1 MNAKFTKKAQ
11 KALDLTLLCA
21 RELGHTYVGSEHL
34 LLGLLSVE
42 DCVAGRILTDCGIEY
57 TKIRDLVCENIGKG
71 TVSDV
76 SAADM
81 TPMTRKIIEESA
93 QAAKRLNHSQIG
105 TEHLLLAIIT
115 ERDAFANR
123 MIKAAKGSQAQIKG
137 EISKVLGTQEKID
150 GGGEFKKNSAEIP
163 SCPTLSRFGQD
174 MCRAALEGRIDPIFG
189 REEESAR
196 IIRILARRTKNN
208 PCLIGE
214 PGVGK
219 TAVIEG
225 LCRRIVAGDVPD
237 RLKDKIIVS
246 LDISAMVAGAKYRGE
261 FEERMKNVM
270 AEISK
275 NRNII
280 LFVDEIHTIIG
291 AGGAE
296 GAVDAANII
305 KPALARGSMQLI
317 GATTVDEYRRHIE
330 KDAALERR
338 FQSVNV
344 GEPGEEETLRILFGL
359 RDKYEEHHS
368 LKISDDALRAA
379 VSLSIRYIPERFLPD
394 KAIDLIDEAA
404 SKKSIERKTGIS
416 EASFVEKRALM
427 QKKEMAV
434 LSRDFEK
441 ALAIREEERAIEKSI
456 AVMDEDEGEQ
466 ELCVERCDVE
476 DIVSAWTGIP
486 VKPLAWEEGERL
498 LNLDELL
505 NNEVIGQRRA
515 AIAVARS
522 IRRAKAGLKD
532 PKRPIGSFVFLGPT
546 GVGKTHLAK
555 ILAKIMFSGENS
567 LIRID
572 MSEYMEKHSVSKLI
586 GSPPGYV
593 GYGEGG
599 FLTERVRRAPY
610 SVVLFDEIE
619 KAHPDIFN
627 ILLQILD
634 DGMLT
639 DSRGRKA
646 DFKNTVIIMT
656 SNIGGEG
663 SISNP
668 MGFSPSADGAKKA
681 QRSRQELKKVFSPE
695 LLNRIDEVIVFDRLE
710 REDIEKICRLLLDD
724 VAERVRLRGI
734 ELEFS
739 DEIYKYIADEGYDR
753 EFGARNL
760 KRCVVRRIEDSFA
773 EELLSGRIKPG
784 DKVIAQ
790 VENDLVVYRRA
801 GEN

>member
-11 KALDLTLLCA
+11 KALDFTLLCA

-42 DCVAGRILTDCGIEY
+42 ESVAKRILSDCGIEFAR
-57 TKIRDLVCENIGKG
+57 IRDLVCENIGKG

-93 QAAKRLNHSQIG
+93 LTAKRLNHSQIG
-105 TEHLLLAIIT
+105 TEHILSAIVG
-115 ERDAFANR
+115 ERDAYANR
-123 MIKAAKGSQAQIKG
+123 MIKEAKGSQTQLRG
-137 EISKVLGTQEKID
+137 EISKALGTAEKSEA
-150 GGGEFKKNSAEIP
+150 GAEFKKGSADIP
-163 SCPTLSRFGQD
+163 SCPTLSRFGRD

-225 LCRRIVAGDVPD
+225 LCQRIVAGDVPE
-237 RLKDKIIVS
+237 RLRDKIIVS

-359 RDKYEEHHS
+359 REKYEEHHS

-379 VSLSIRYIPERFLPD
+379 VSLSVRYIPDRFLPD

-404 SKKSIERKTGIS
+404 SKKSIESARGGLAITLS
-416 EASFVEKRALM
+416 EQRELL
-427 QKKEMAV
+427 QKKEQAV
-434 LSRDFEK
+434 LAKDFEK
-441 ALAIREEERAIEKSI
+441 ALAVREKERALEKSI
-456 AVMDEDEGEQ
+456 AVMDDEEDIP
-466 ELCVERCDVE
+466 LCVERGDVE

-486 VKPLAWEEGERL
+486 VKPLAWEEGDRL
-498 LNLDELL
+498 LCLDELL
-505 NNEVIGQRRA
+505 KEEVIGQSRA
-515 AIAVARS
+515 AEAVARA

-555 ILAKIMFSGENS
+555 VLARIMFSGENS

-599 FLTERVRRAPY
+599 FLTERVRRMPY

-646 DFKNTVIIMT
+646 DFKNTVVIMT

-663 SISNP
+663 SLANP
-668 MGFSPSADGAKKA
+668 MGFSAEDVSKKA
-681 QRSRQELKKVFSPE
+681 KRSRQELKKVFSPE

-710 REDIEKICRLLLDD
+710 REDIEKICKLLLDD
-724 VAERVRLRGI
+724 VSSRARLRGV
-734 ELEFS
+734 ELSFS
-739 DEIYKYIADEGYDR
+739 DEIYKYIADEGFDR

-760 KRCVVRRIEDSFA
+760 KRCVVRRIEDSFS
-773 EELLSGRIKPG
+773 EELLSGRIKSG

-790 VENDLVVYRRA
+790 TENGFVVYKRMN
-801 GEN
+801 G